1 MTQTTTATV
10 PAVLV
15 EACRATGLRWEGA
28 RPVRIAENQT
38 WQLGAVVARIA
49 RPGQDQA
56 ATGEVQAARWLADHQ
71 VPVVRPL
78 DVDQPVIADGH
89 PVTFW
94 EHIPGP
100 HTPGSPRD
108 LARTLRHLHGLPRP
122 PFPVRPLDPFVRVP
136 ERLDAATTLPAPDR
150 AWLTGLLNDLRAQ
163 WAEHRSAGRWLDTTV
178 HGDAW
183 PGNIIRTPTGVR
195 VLDLER
201 FSLGPP
207 EWDLV
212 STAVRTFTTGATSA
226 AEYDEFAIAYGQDV
240 TEWYGYPLLA
250 AARELR
256 MVTYAAQHAAAVP
269 RWRDQAQYR
278 VDCLRGRHGPRP
290 WTWHGIL

>member
-1 MTQTTTATV
+1 MTPTV
-10 PAVLV
+10 PDVLV
-15 EACRATGLRWEGA
+15 AASRVAGLPWEGA

-38 WQLGAVVARIA
+38 WRLPGAVVARINQ
-49 RPGQDQA
+49 PGQNQA
-56 ATGEVQAARWLADHQ
+56 ATGEVEAARWLAEHQ

-78 DVDQPVIADGH
+78 DIDQPVIADGH

-108 LARTLRHLHGLPRP
+108 LALTLRHLHRLPRP
-122 PFPVRPLDPFVRVP
+122 PFPVRPLDPFIRVR
-136 ERLDAATTLPAPDR
+136 ERLDTATTLPAPDR
-150 AWLTGLLNDLRAQ
+150 AWLTGLLDDLRAQ
-163 WAEHRSAGRWLDTTV
+163 WADRPPGGPETTV

-195 VLDLER
+195 VIDLER

-207 EWDLV
+207 EWDLA
-212 STAVRTFTTGATSA
+212 STAVRTFTTGATSR
-226 AEYDEFAIAYGQDV
+226 AEYAEFTTAYGFDV
-240 TEWYGYPLLA
+240 TESDGYPLLA

-256 MVTYAAQHAAAVP
+256 MVTYAAQHASADP
-269 RWRDQAQYR
+269 RWRDQAQHR
-278 VDCLRGRHGPRP
+278 VDCLRGRRGPRP
-290 WTWHGIL
+290 WTWRGIL